1 VNAEGGSEPRPSE
14 SGRRIRVICNPRAGA
29 KVGVPTNLA
38 GPDRVREALAK
49 AGVTAELVE
58 TESEEDAVRRTREAI
73 EAGFDVVA
81 AAGGDGTVGTVA
93 AQLIGSNAALA
104 VLPLGSV
111 MNVARSLGVPRDL
124 DEAAQILAH
133 GRLRSMDAGE
143 ANGTL
148 FFEVASVGLSAAVF
162 GEAQRVDEGEYGGLL
177 GALRALIEYRPRR
190 VRLAFSSGETIDT
203 RALLVAVA
211 NGPYTGFGFTLAP
224 DAELD
229 DGAFDIAVFRHFSRT
244 ELIRHFAS
252 IALGRRAWSPKVST
266 YRSDHVRIESRHPLP
281 ARADGTDLG
290 TTPVEC
296 VVRPKA
302 LNVVVPLAADAAP
315 GGPQR

>member
-1 VNAEGGSEPRPSE
+1 MTAEGESEPKPSE

-49 AGVTAELVE
+49 AGVKAELVE
-58 TESEEDAVRRTREAI
+58 TESEEDAVRRTREAV
-73 EAGFDVVA
+73 EAGYDVVA

-93 AQLIGSNAALA
+93 EELVGSKVALA
-104 VLPLGSV
+104 VLPMGSV
-111 MNVARSLGVPRDL
+111 MNVARSLGIPRDL
-124 DEAAQILAH
+124 DEAAQILAN
-133 GRLRSMDAGE
+133 GRIRSMDAGH
-143 ANGTL
+143 ANGKL

-162 GEAQRVDEGEYGGLL
+162 GEAQRVDEGEYGGLV
-177 GALRALIEYRPRR
+177 GALRALVEFRPRR
-190 VRLAFSSGETIDT
+190 VRLKLSSGETIET

-229 DGAFDIAVFRHFSRT
+229 DGVFDIAVFRRFSRW

-266 YRSDHVRIESRHPLP
+266 YRSDRVRIESRHAMP

-302 LNVVVPLAADAAP
+302 LNVVVPALDQSP
-315 GGPQR
+315 SS